1 MSNKYRNELEWIIP
15 VDEVNNH
22 PLHPFAGFDYMKL
35 TTDINDPP
43 VFGRYMKIS
52 ESLKNLLI
60 SLEPT
65 IDIINTVEH
74 NTHGTLSLVTCSN
87 NFPHNICY
95 NSILNINIYIY
106 DF

>member
-1 MSNKYRNELEWIIP
+1 MFNWIRTWIIIFNFKKEKEIEIKKEDENVFIDFNNDKTTVTMEFMSNKYRNELEWIIP

-52 ESLKNLLI
+52 EL
-60 SLEPT
+60 
-65 IDIINTVEH
+65 
-74 NTHGTLSLVTCSN
+74 
-87 NFPHNICY
+87 
-95 NSILNINIYIY
+95 
-106 DF
+106 